1 MSNDKARRATTGRE
15 VRFGEEELIVSKT
28 DAQGRITYC
37 NDVFI
42 RISGYTERELLGA
55 PHSLIRH
62 PDMPRAVFKLMWDTI
77 ASGEEC
83 FAYVINRA
91 KSGDHYWVLAH
102 VTPTLDASGRV
113 VGYHSNRRAPSRDAI
128 DAARDVYAQ
137 VLAAEEAQPSAR
149 LALEAGEAALRAAI
163 GRTGLSYPS
172 LVFALGA
179 A

>member
-42 RISGYTERELLGA
+42 RISGYAERELLGA

-62 PDMPRAVFKLMWDTI
+62 RDMPRAVFKLMWDTI

-83 FAYVINRA
+83 FAYVVNRA

-102 VTPTLDASGRV
+102 VTPTLDASGCV

>member
-15 VRFGEEELIVSKT
+15 VRFDEEELIVSKT

-62 PDMPRAVFKLMWDTI
+62 PDMPRAVFKLLWDTI

-83 FAYVINRA
+83 FAYVVNRA
-91 KSGDHYWVLAH
+91 KSGDHYLVRAH
-102 VTPTLDASGRV
+102 LTPPLHARGR
-113 VGYHSNRRAPSRDAI
+113 
-128 DAARDVYAQ
+128 
-137 VLAAEEAQPSAR
+137 
-149 LALEAGEAALRAAI
+149 
-163 GRTGLSYPS
+163 GRS
-172 LVFALGA
+172 
-179 A
+179 